1 MDWIMMFNLRKT
13 LLLLGLTISVMFC
26 LALLVAVDK
35 IAPALGYGAIMFL
48 GALWLP
54 SPLHS
59 QDAEECILSLAHST
73 LLIPKARAEGVY
85 PISEVKDVTA
95 K

>member
-1 MDWIMMFNLRKT
+1 MMFDFRKT
-13 LLLLGLTISVMFC
+13 LILLGLTITLMIC
-26 LALLVAVDK
+26 MAILVAVDK
-35 IAPALGYGAIMFL
+35 IYPALGYGAIMFL

-59 QDAEECILSLAHST
+59 QDAEACVLALAHT
-73 LLIPKARAEGVY
+73 VPLIPKDRAEGVY

-95 K
+95 R